1 MLAVK
6 ETQRLTEP
14 ATELYKGLGFSATSE
29 KRERVQ
35 EGLKIE
41 GLVKSPYKKRPPDLL
56 PH

>member
-35 EGLKIE
+35 EGLKI

>member
-1 MLAVK
+1 MK

-14 ATELYKGLGFSATSE
+14 ATELCKGLGVSATSE

-35 EGLKIE
+35 EGLKI